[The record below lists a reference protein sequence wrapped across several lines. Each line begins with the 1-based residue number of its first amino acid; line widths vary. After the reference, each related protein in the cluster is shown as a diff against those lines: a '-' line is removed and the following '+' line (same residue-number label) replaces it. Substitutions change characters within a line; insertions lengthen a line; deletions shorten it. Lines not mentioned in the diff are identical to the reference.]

1 MKISASF
8 TGMKILV
15 SLQVRLHLICRAKG
29 FRGKTRHLKTL
40 RVRSPCRS
48 EGRSAAL
55 GHGPAGR
62 TGRAR
67 RAGHRHG
74 QRWRTRLQQHRVPA
88 GTFLGAA
95 AASESVQQQNR
106 SRAGPFLLLLI
117 YRSIFYRKS
126 PELPSSLSLGT
137 ATTRSVT

>member
-29 FRGKTRHLKTL
+29 FRSKTRHLKTL
-40 RVRSPCRS
+40 RVRSPCCS

-55 GHGPAGR
+55 GHGR
-62 TGRAR
+62 TGRTR

-126 PELPSSLSLGT
+126 PELPSSLTLGT